1 MNELATLTINTDGAS
16 RGNPGEAA
24 FGYVIAREGSP
35 PIEEG
40 GRLGKMTNTQAE
52 YTAVVRALEH
62 ALRLGDGF
70 RVVLRCD
77 SELLVKQVTGAY
89 RVKNA
94 DLRPVYEKV
103 MALTKRFSGGVT
115 FQHVRRSL
123 NSRADELCNEAL
135 DGLRTPS
142 SHEAEPAPPS
152 PAPPPDRVL
161 AYLEQVKSSWSQGLD
176 RPTVIEVR
184 DRVCDLLGEE

>member
-1 MNELATLTINTDGAS
+1 MNELPTLTINTDGAS
-16 RGNPGEAA
+16 RGNPGDAA
-24 FGYVIAREGSP
+24 FGYVIARAGSP

-40 GRLGKMTNTQAE
+40 GRLGKLTNNQAE

-70 RVVLRCD
+70 RVVVRCD

-94 DLRPVYEKV
+94 DLRPIYEKV
-103 MALTKRFSGGVT
+103 LALKKRFSGGVT

-135 DGLRTPS
+135 DGLRTAS
-142 SHEAEPAPPS
+142 DDEAEPAPPS

-161 AYLEQVKSSWSQGLD
+161 AYLEQVKSAWSEGLD
-176 RPTVIEVR
+176 QPSVAEVR
-184 DRVCDLLGEE
+184 DRLLELM